1 MKRMTCVNYILDD
14 ADLLPEVFGSAK
26 EISDCGTFPEY
37 TESKQTRPAA
47 GYDVGYTAE
56 ELLKQWMSIMP
67 SGMIKIDKDLIRKH
81 ALSMMWNYIASDSII
96 AS

>member
-1 MKRMTCVNYILDD
+1 MERMTCVNYILND
-14 ADLLPEVFGSAK
+14 ADTLPEVFGSAK
-26 EISDCGTFPEY
+26 EISNCGTFPKY

-56 ELLKQWMSIMP
+56 EILKQWIPVMP
-67 SGMIKIDKDLIRKH
+67 HNMIKIDKELIRKH
-81 ALSMMWNYIASDSII
+81 ALSMMWNYISSDSI